1 MSAVI
6 QLKPYQNETDTALSL
21 IQAFWLHHSHVE
33 QTAGE
38 AARDLKAWTG
48 DGHAFYLIQCQG
60 QVVGF
65 LHLGSRGGPIDWLE
79 ELFIL
84 PGRTRASAPRSS
96 ARQRRW
102 SGPIPTRSTSRPS
115 PGTRAPSGCTA
126 VWAMIASTPSPSART
141 CGTPDSAVCGRKNS
155 TICPL
160 KSAKKTEPETLVEY
174 IIHLLENYL
183 TITAESV

>member
-21 IQAFWLHHSHVE
+21 IQAFWLRHSHVE
-33 QTAGE
+33 QTAEE

-48 DGHAFYLIQCQG
+48 DGHAFYLIQRQG

-84 PGRTRASAPRSS
+84 PAWQNQGIGTEVIRQAEEMVRAYSDAVHIEAV
-96 ARQRRW
+96 ARNEGAIRLYRRLGYDCLN
-102 SGPIPTRSTSRPS
+102 SIT
-115 PGTRAPSGCTA
+115 
-126 VWAMIASTPSPSART
+126 I
-141 CGTPDSAVCGRKNS
+141 RKDLRD
-155 TICPL
+155 TGFRCVRQEKLYDLPFEIR
-160 KSAKKTEPETLVEY
+160 KKD
-174 IIHLLENYL
+174 
-183 TITAESV
+183 